1 MRRRTD
7 GAGQRTG
14 WAGKCRRARIVAVGR
29 TWRRSVRITEPARAR
44 TQTSTW
50 SPRATMAA
58 RRRTQRRSRRSGRSR
73 SATGSAFKLGFLIS
87 RTFVS
92 TKPATLRHS
101 APKIVVD
108 LVRQLSRYSP
118 EAFEFLREG
127 LDYTVR
133 RKHGPAVE
141 KLRQV
146 LEWLQESELDLAD
159 LSEAFD

>member
-1 MRRRTD
+1 
-7 GAGQRTG
+7 G
-14 WAGKCRRARIVAVGR
+14 
-29 TWRRSVRITEPARAR
+29 

-50 SPRATMAA
+50 PSRATVAA
-58 RRRTQRRSRRSGRSR
+58 RRRTARRSRRPCGPR
-73 SATGSAFKLGFLIS
+73 SATGPAFKLGFLIS

-92 TKPATLRHS
+92 TKPALLRHP
-101 APKIVVD
+101 APKNVVD

-146 LEWLQESELDLAD
+146 LEWLQESDFELAD
-159 LSEAFD
+159 LPEAFERG